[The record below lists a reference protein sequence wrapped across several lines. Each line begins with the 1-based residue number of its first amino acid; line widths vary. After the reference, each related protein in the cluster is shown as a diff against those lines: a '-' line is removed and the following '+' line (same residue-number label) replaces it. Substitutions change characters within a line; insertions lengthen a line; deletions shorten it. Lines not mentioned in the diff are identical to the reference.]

1 MAFLKKVCRRRGEC
15 KKTPRLEKRDYYM
28 EVIRKG
34 ILGDDSGQG
43 SIEYLLISIG
53 ALVIAGIFF
62 YAIRDT
68 IQAHTISISNHYS

>member
-1 MAFLKKVCRRRGEC
+1 MQEAGSFFSPPGKVG
-15 KKTPRLEKRDYYM
+15 YYM

-68 IQAHTISISNHYS
+68 IQAHTLSISNNYS

>member
-1 MAFLKKVCRRRGEC
+1 MAFLRKSCRRRGGSWILPAWEIG
-15 KKTPRLEKRDYYM
+15 YYM

-62 YAIRDT
+62 YAIRNT
-68 IQAHTISISNHYS
+68 IQAHTLSISNHYS

>member
-1 MAFLKKVCRRRGEC
+1 MAFLKKTCRRRGEY
-15 KKTPRLEKRDYYM
+15 KISPPVKAGWTM
-28 EVIRKG
+28 EVIRQG

-53 ALVIAGIFF
+53 ALVLAGIFF

-68 IQAHTISISNHYS
+68 VQAHTVSISNHYS

>member
-1 MAFLKKVCRRRGEC
+1 
-15 KKTPRLEKRDYYM
+15 M

-43 SIEYLLISIG
+43 SIEYLLICVG

-68 IQAHTISISNHYS
+68 IQPHTISISNHYS

>member
-1 MAFLKKVCRRRGEC
+1 
-15 KKTPRLEKRDYYM
+15 M

-68 IQAHTISISNHYS
+68 IQEHTLSISNHYS

>member
-1 MAFLKKVCRRRGEC
+1 MFFF
-15 KKTPRLEKRDYYM
+15 
-28 EVIRKG
+28 RKG
-34 ILGDDSGQG
+34 ILGDNSGQG

-68 IQAHTISISNHYS
+68 VQEHTKSISNH

>member
-1 MAFLKKVCRRRGEC
+1 
-15 KKTPRLEKRDYYM
+15 M

-68 IQAHTISISNHYS
+68 VQAHTLSISNHYS

>member
-1 MAFLKKVCRRRGEC
+1 MAFLTEACRRTGRAVLSRPV
-15 KKTPRLEKRDYYM
+15 KTGNVM

-53 ALVIAGIFF
+53 ALVISGIFF

-68 IQAHTISISNHYS
+68 IQAHTLSISNHYS

>member
-1 MAFLKKVCRRRGEC
+1 MAFLKKTCRRRGEL
-15 KKTPRLEKRDYYM
+15 KNSPPGKAGYFM

-68 IQAHTISISNHYS
+68 IQAHTLSISNNYQ

>member
-1 MAFLKKVCRRRGEC
+1 
-15 KKTPRLEKRDYYM
+15 M
-28 EVIRKG
+28 EEIRKG
-34 ILGDDSGQG
+34 ILGYDSGQG

-68 IQAHTISISNHYS
+68 VRAHTLSISNHYS

>member
-1 MAFLKKVCRRRGEC
+1 
-15 KKTPRLEKRDYYM
+15 M

-34 ILGDDSGQG
+34 ILSDNSGQG
-43 SIEYLLISIG
+43 SVEYLLISIG

-68 IQAHTISISNHYS
+68 VQAHTLSISNHYSSRKLPP

>member
-1 MAFLKKVCRRRGEC
+1 MAFLKRACRRRGEY
-15 KKTPRLEKRDYYM
+15 KNSPPVKAENFM
-28 EVIRKG
+28 EVIHKG

-68 IQAHTISISNHYS
+68 VKAHTLSISNHYS

>member
-1 MAFLKKVCRRRGEC
+1 MAFLRKACRRRGGSCILPAWE
-15 KKTPRLEKRDYYM
+15 TGYYM
-28 EVIRKG
+28 EVICKG

-53 ALVIAGIFF
+53 ALVIAGVFF

-68 IQAHTISISNHYS
+68 IQAHTLSISNHYS

>member
-1 MAFLKKVCRRRGEC
+1 MQEAGRKNSPPGKAG
-15 KKTPRLEKRDYYM
+15 YYM

-68 IQAHTISISNHYS
+68 VRAHTLSISNHYS

>member
-1 MAFLKKVCRRRGEC
+1 MAFLKKTCRRRGER
-15 KKTPRLEKRDYYM
+15 KNSPSGKVGYYM

-62 YAIRDT
+62 YAIRNT
-68 IQAHTISISNHYS
+68 IQAHTLSISNHYS

>member
-1 MAFLKKVCRRRGEC
+1 MRRGVR
-15 KKTPRLEKRDYYM
+15 KNYPPVQAGSSM

-62 YAIRDT
+62 YAMRDT
-68 IQAHTISISNHYS
+68 VRAHTLSISNHYS

>member
-1 MAFLKKVCRRRGEC
+1 MAFLKKACRRRGE
-15 KKTPRLEKRDYYM
+15 KHSPPWKAGYSM

-53 ALVIAGIFF
+53 ALIIAGIFF
-62 YAIRDT
+62 YAIRDSV
-68 IQAHTISISNHYS
+68 QAHTLSISNHYS

>member
-1 MAFLKKVCRRRGEC
+1 
-15 KKTPRLEKRDYYM
+15 M

-62 YAIRDT
+62 YVIRDT
-68 IQAHTISISNHYS
+68 VQEHTLSISSHYHKENCCRQWQQFSL

>member
-1 MAFLKKVCRRRGEC
+1 
-15 KKTPRLEKRDYYM
+15 M
-28 EVIRKG
+28 EVVRKG

-43 SIEYLLISIG
+43 SIEYLLISIV

-68 IQAHTISISNHYS
+68 VQTHTVSIANNYS

>member
-1 MAFLKKVCRRRGEC
+1 
-15 KKTPRLEKRDYYM
+15 M

-34 ILGDDSGQG
+34 ILGENSGQG

-68 IQAHTISISNHYS
+68 IQVHTTSISNHYL

>member
-1 MAFLKKVCRRRGEC
+1 
-15 KKTPRLEKRDYYM
+15 M

-34 ILGDDSGQG
+34 MLGDDSGQG

-53 ALVIAGIFF
+53 ALVIGGIFF

-68 IQAHTISISNHYS
+68 IQAHTMSITNHYF

>member
-1 MAFLKKVCRRRGEC
+1 MAFLKKTCMRRGEY
-15 KKTPRLEKRDYYM
+15 KNSPPGKAGYSM

-34 ILGDDSGQG
+34 ILWDDSGQG

-68 IQAHTISISNHYS
+68 VQAHTLSISNHYS

>member
-1 MAFLKKVCRRRGEC
+1 MQISAKGDSPLG
-15 KKTPRLEKRDYYM
+15 KRDIPM

-34 ILGDDSGQG
+34 ILGDNSGQG

-62 YAIRDT
+62 YEIRDT

>member
-1 MAFLKKVCRRRGEC
+1 MAFLKKTCMRRGVN
-15 KKTPRLEKRDYYM
+15 KISPLGKAGHFM
-28 EVIRKG
+28 EVLRQG

-68 IQAHTISISNHYS
+68 IQAHTISISNHYN

>member
-1 MAFLKKVCRRRGEC
+1 
-15 KKTPRLEKRDYYM
+15 M

-34 ILGDDSGQG
+34 ILGDNSGQG

-53 ALVIAGIFF
+53 ALVIAGFFF

-68 IQAHTISISNHYS
+68 VQEHAISISNHYS

>member
-1 MAFLKKVCRRRGEC
+1 
-15 KKTPRLEKRDYYM
+15 M

-43 SIEYLLISIG
+43 SIEYLLISVG

-68 IQAHTISISNHYS
+68 VQAHTLSIPNHYS

>member
-1 MAFLKKVCRRRGEC
+1 
-15 KKTPRLEKRDYYM
+15 M

-34 ILGDDSGQG
+34 MLGDDSVQG

-62 YAIRDT
+62 YAICDT
-68 IQAHTISISNHYS
+68 VQEHTLSISSHYS

>member
-1 MAFLKKVCRRRGEC
+1 
-15 KKTPRLEKRDYYM
+15 M

-34 ILGDDSGQG
+34 ILSDNSGQG

-68 IQAHTISISNHYS
+68 VQEHTLSISNHYSLAKTAALYQMAVVITNNSLSRN

>member
-1 MAFLKKVCRRRGEC
+1 
-15 KKTPRLEKRDYYM
+15 M
-28 EVIRKG
+28 EVIRQG

-62 YAIRDT
+62 YAIRNT
-68 IQAHTISISNHYS
+68 VQAHTVSITNNYS

>member
-1 MAFLKKVCRRRGEC
+1 MAFLKKTCMRRGAA
-15 KKTPRLEKRDYYM
+15 KNSPPVKAGSSM
-28 EVIRKG
+28 EVVRKG

-68 IQAHTISISNHYS
+68 IQAHTLSISNHYS